1 MKTERRHE
9 LQTIVLA
16 DWLGKKIIAL
26 EKYSRAAAGIVI
38 ALLIAVFVVFYFSK
52 QQASRRATGWSKL
65 FQGSVERDLT
75 QMRETAEEHR
85 GTEVGLWALQSAA
98 DLHLEEGSN
107 LLYIDR
113 VDAASRLSKAVS
125 NYLLVVDQ
133 TKDSMLKRRALFG
146 LAQAYE
152 ASNELK
158 KAADRYAELA
168 QLSPDSVLG
177 KEAARRQEE
186 LNEEKTKKFYAW
198 FFTQKPRRSQPPV
211 RRPAVSPTSPKQG
224 DSGFDGSSD
233 LLNSNDQTFGERIGL
248 DLDEPVTDK
257 EGSDAGEDDGAFSDT
272 ASDSDGRTAHPKDPD
287 GPPDAADTTPQEEPS
302 KSRLKAE

>member
-9 LQTIVLA
+9 LQTNVLA

-38 ALLIAVFVVFYFSK
+38 ALLIAVFVVIYLSK

-177 KEAARRQEE
+177 KEAA
-186 LNEEKTKKFYAW
+186 W